1 MSETKKLNEIEI
13 DDLIKSVY
21 TKIAEW
27 HNDDSSQSGLK
38 YATIEIIQECTNNT
52 LKQLGMDEIITDVR
66 LDKETKMEALRMN
79 NEKPKEDST
88 NQ

>member
-13 DDLIKSVY
+13 DDLIKLVY

-38 YATIEIIQECTNNT
+38 YTTIEIIQECTNNT
-52 LKQLGMDEIITDVR
+52 LKQLGMEEIVTDVK
-66 LDKETKMEALRMN
+66 LDKTTRKEALKLD
-79 NEKPKEDST
+79 NESSKEDLA
-88 NQ
+88 N

>member
-38 YATIEIIQECTNNT
+38 YTTIEIIQECTNNT
-52 LKQLGMDEIITDVR
+52 LKQLGMEEIVTDVK
-66 LDKETKMEALRMN
+66 LDKATRKEALKLD
-79 NEKPKEDST
+79 NESSKEDLA
-88 NQ
+88 N